1 MEVLVTGGGGFLG
14 RYIVEA
20 CVRRGE
26 QVRIYGRREYP
37 FARELGVRCHV
48 GDITDYDRLVEATR
62 GVEVVYHAAA
72 IAGIWGKWQ
81 TYYETNTIGAHRVVE
96 ACRTNHV
103 PKLVFTSS
111 PSVTF
116 GGEPQ
121 AGVDETVPYPKRFL
135 CPYPHTKALAESH
148 VLQANDPGRLL
159 TCALRPH
166 LIWGP
171 RDGHLIPRLIDRA
184 ESGQLRR
191 VGDGQNLVDMV
202 YVENAALAHLQAA
215 DALSAKS
222 PVAGSVYFISQGE
235 PVNCWSWIN
244 EILNLAEIE
253 PIRKSIS
260 FRAAWSIGAFL
271 ESIYKLSGKTDE
283 PRMTRFLAAQLALPH
298 YFSIE
303 RARRDFGY
311 QPVVSKDEGMRRLAD
326 WLHQDGGGA
335 TS

>member
-81 TYYETNTIGAHRVVE
+81 TYYATNTIGAHRVVE

-135 CPYPHTKALAESH
+135 CPYPHTKACKT
-148 VLQANDPGRLL
+148 R
-159 TCALRPH
+159 
-166 LIWGP
+166 
-171 RDGHLIPRLIDRA
+171 
-184 ESGQLRR
+184 
-191 VGDGQNLVDMV
+191 
-202 YVENAALAHLQAA
+202 
-215 DALSAKS
+215 LSAKALVS
-222 PVAGSVYFISQGE
+222 GFFVR
-235 PVNCWSWIN
+235 
-244 EILNLAEIE
+244 
-253 PIRKSIS
+253 IRI
-260 FRAAWSIGAFL
+260 
-271 ESIYKLSGKTDE
+271 
-283 PRMTRFLAAQLALPH
+283 PRPW
-298 YFSIE
+298 
-303 RARRDFGY
+303 RRVMFYRPMIRVDF
-311 QPVVSKDEGMRRLAD
+311 
-326 WLHQDGGGA
+326 
-335 TS
+335 

>member
-1 MEVLVTGGGGFLG
+1 
-14 RYIVEA
+14 
-20 CVRRGE
+20 
-26 QVRIYGRREYP
+26 
-37 FARELGVRCHV
+37 
-48 GDITDYDRLVEATR
+48 
-62 GVEVVYHAAA
+62 
-72 IAGIWGKWQ
+72 
-81 TYYETNTIGAHRVVE
+81 
-96 ACRTNHV
+96 
-103 PKLVFTSS
+103 
-111 PSVTF
+111 
-116 GGEPQ
+116 
-121 AGVDETVPYPKRFL
+121 
-135 CPYPHTKALAESH
+135 
-148 VLQANDPGRLL
+148 
-159 TCALRPH
+159 
-166 LIWGP
+166 
-171 RDGHLIPRLIDRA
+171 
-184 ESGQLRR
+184 
-191 VGDGQNLVDMV
+191 MV

-215 DALSAKS
+215 DALSAES